1 MDDIGPG
8 GTQSISRAI
17 GLLLEVSRAGPGGAR
32 LSDLVVSADLP
43 KATVRRLLLA
53 LVHADLLE
61 QDETTRRYHIGP
73 EIYVLG
79 TIASKRFGIHA
90 IAQDSL
96 ARLSRMTGDTAF
108 LSVPRGTYAV
118 CLHREEGNFPIRTHV
133 LQAGDR
139 HPLGLGAGSLALLAA
154 MPDPEIEK
162 IIESNQAIVS
172 EKYPNYSPAKLREL
186 VKMTRQDGYALN
198 PGMIMQ
204 GSWGIGAA
212 VRGHDG
218 KPAGALSIAAVEM
231 RLQENRRK
239 ELVPL
244 LQEEAA
250 RLELLLKHAGV
261 TSGHPMD
268 VSADHKS
275 PSRNLRRLPRNPPK
289 RVLVDGDG

>member
-8 GTQSISRAI
+8 GTQSIGRAI
-17 GLLLEVSRAGPGGAR
+17 GLLLEVSRAGPNGAR

-43 KATVRRLLLA
+43 KGTVRRLLLA
-53 LVHADLLE
+53 LVHADLLD

-96 ARLSRMTGDTAF
+96 AYLSRMTGDTAF
-108 LSVPRGTYAV
+108 LSVPRGTYSV
-118 CLHREEGNFPIRTHV
+118 CLHREEGNFPIRTHA

-154 MPDPEIEK
+154 MRDPEVDK
-162 IIESNQAIVS
+162 IIETNQAIVS
-172 EKYPNYSPAKLREL
+172 EKYSNYSPAKLRAL
-186 VKMTRQDGYALN
+186 VKMTRTNGYSLN
-198 PGMIMQ
+198 PGMIVQ
-204 GSWGIGAA
+204 GSWGIGVA

-218 KPAGALSIAAVEM
+218 KPEGALSIAAVEM

-244 LQEEAA
+244 LQDEAA
-250 RLELLLKHAGV
+250 RLELLLKHSGV
-261 TSGHPMD
+261 T
-268 VSADHKS
+268 SADHKS
-275 PSRNLRRLPRNPPK
+275 PSKNLSRLSRNPPK
-289 RVLVDGDG
+289 RLLVEGDG